1 MIPYATAAEAEG
13 ALGRTMTWAE
23 TAWYE
28 YSAVMPDSWLHCH
41 TTFILFVIYS
51 IAPLPLL
58 LLEQFAPSV
67 VLPYKLQPRVRLPPA
82 ASLSCYMDAAC
93 IFPLAV
99 GLQFVSYPAVAKI
112 LRTRMGL
119 PLPSVRETIAQLV
132 VYSLVEDY
140 LSYWMHRLLHTQWC
154 YEKIHRVHHE
164 FTAPTGF
171 AMSYSHWA
179 ENVVLSIPA
188 LAGPV
193 LVPCHVTTQWLWF
206 SIRLIEGINTHS
218 GYHFPFS
225 PCRLIPFYGGA
236 AYHDYHH
243 YAGGRSQS
251 NFAPLFTYCD
261 YLYRT
266 DKGYRYHKLKQE
278 KLKSLAENSADK
290 GGNYSFDEGKKN
302 RYFCA

>member
-1 MIPYATAAEAEG
+1 MP
-13 ALGRTMTWAE
+13 LMTYDA
-23 TAWYE
+23 Y
-28 YSAVMPDSWLHCH
+28 
-41 TTFILFVIYS
+41 IY
-51 IAPLPLL
+51 
-58 LLEQFAPSV
+58 Q
-67 VLPYKLQPRVRLPPA
+67 
-82 ASLSCYMDAAC
+82 
-93 IFPLAV
+93 
-99 GLQFVSYPAVAKI
+99 I

-218 GYHFPFS
+218 G
-225 PCRLIPFYGGA
+225 
-236 AYHDYHH
+236 
-243 YAGGRSQS
+243 
-251 NFAPLFTYCD
+251 
-261 YLYRT
+261 
-266 DKGYRYHKLKQE
+266 
-278 KLKSLAENSADK
+278 
-290 GGNYSFDEGKKN
+290 
-302 RYFCA
+302 

>member
-1 MIPYATAAEAEG
+1 MIPYATAADGEA
-13 ALGRTMTWAE
+13 ALGRAMTWAE
-23 TAWYE
+23 AAWYQ

-41 TTFILFVIYS
+41 TTFILFVIYT

-58 LLEQFAPSV
+58 VLEQFAPSV
-67 VLPYKLQPRVRLPPA
+67 VLPYKLQPR
-82 ASLSCYMDAAC
+82 
-93 IFPLAV
+93 
-99 GLQFVSYPAVAKI
+99 I

-140 LSYWMHRLLHTQWC
+140 LSYWIHRLLHTQWC
-154 YEKIHRVHHE
+154 YRKIHRVHHE

-179 ENVVLSIPA
+179 ENLVLSIPA

-261 YLYRT
+261 YIYRT

-278 KLKSLAENSADK
+278 KLKNLAENSAEK
-290 GGNYSFDEGKKN
+290 GGNYAFDKGRKD
-302 RYFCA
+302 

>member
-218 GYHFPFS
+218 G
-225 PCRLIPFYGGA
+225 
-236 AYHDYHH
+236 
-243 YAGGRSQS
+243 
-251 NFAPLFTYCD
+251 
-261 YLYRT
+261 
-266 DKGYRYHKLKQE
+266 
-278 KLKSLAENSADK
+278 
-290 GGNYSFDEGKKN
+290 
-302 RYFCA
+302 